1 MQFRK
6 LTTGAALAGLVA
18 APLVVAATPAYA
30 APGGKGSAHAVTATG
45 LVNIPATPAVASSAR
60 RPVSKSVAEL
70 PANPLVRA
78 SVLSAAAGAGQ
89 ARAGV
94 ADLAIARLG
103 LTAEAV
109 TAKCV
114 NGRGVSNLAKV
125 VLRGERLRAAAAPN
139 TGLTVGLDGVG
150 TASVVL
156 NKQVRRPGGGLTVT
170 AIEVTLPPV
179 AGKTQTISIAS
190 ATCAPGGGKSPA
202 PTPTGPDRT
211 PPVKGTP
218 TAKPSPSVPVVQAPS
233 PKPVPGDLPVTG

>member
-6 LTTGAALAGLVA
+6 LTTGAALAGMVA

-30 APGGKGSAHAVTATG
+30 APGGKGSAHAVAATG
-45 LVNIPATPAVASSAR
+45 LVDIPATPAVASSAR
-60 RPVSKSVAEL
+60 RPVSRSVAEL

-114 NGRGVSNLAKV
+114 NGRGASNLAKAT
-125 VLRGERLRAAAAPN
+125 LRGKSLRAAAAPN
-139 TGLTVGLDGVG
+139 TGVTVGLDGVG

-202 PTPTGPDRT
+202 PTGPDRT

-218 TAKPSPSVPVVQAPS
+218 TAKPSPSVPAVQAPS